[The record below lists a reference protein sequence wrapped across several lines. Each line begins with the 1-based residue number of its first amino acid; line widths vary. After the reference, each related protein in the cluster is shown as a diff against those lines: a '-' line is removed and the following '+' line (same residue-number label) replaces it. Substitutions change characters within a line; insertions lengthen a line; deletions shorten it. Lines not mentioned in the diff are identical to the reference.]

1 MEQAQVSVSQCR
13 ISCFAN
19 TNKILRIVLLFLV
32 FLSLSLNILYIL
44 QSYYKT
50 RQPVSNAN
58 KEQLV
63 ITDEVLISQSPT
75 QQKPNNLL
83 IKQDYLS
90 KEYRLLTGSNDFAES
105 KLFGFKFNQFHQD
118 WQCNPEDMVFTD
130 EGVTVTCRQKPCS
143 ISTQNQIVESLPV
156 DQKMSDECFAELE
169 NREFPNSIL
178 SSFDIK
184 VSPVYLESGQT
195 LADAVGFTPNKTTLD
210 GLFYQFN
217 ENTSSDN
224 RETGWSKKYEI
235 TFYSPKTLSDK
246 LSQYGGTYFGSEE
259 IYAKYQV
266 EVGFYETEDE
276 DRMNI
281 ETQFNSLI
289 SRLIDS
295 MTFLK

>member
-1 MEQAQVSVSQCR
+1 MQTADQTQTTISRNYKFTRYFITLLLTVSLG
-13 ISCFAN
+13 AN
-19 TNKILRIVLLFLV
+19 IFFIGK
-32 FLSLSLNILYIL
+32 NINST
-44 QSYYKT
+44 Q
-50 RQPVSNAN
+50 
-58 KEQLV
+58 
-63 ITDEVLISQSPT
+63 TDFVVEEEISQPIY
-75 QQKPNNLL
+75 QQQSEPK
-83 IKQDYLS
+83 S
-90 KEYRLLTGSNDFAES
+90 FAKEYDFLLKEYQLLTKSNKYAES

-118 WQCNPEDMVFTD
+118 WECKPKDMVFTND
-130 EGVTVTCRQKPCS
+130 GVTVTCHQKPCS
-143 ISTQNQIVESLPV
+143 LSTQNQDDEALPV
-156 DQKMSDECFAELE
+156 DRKMANDCFAELE

-224 RETGWSKKYEI
+224 RETGWSKKYEV

-266 EVGFYETEDE
+266 DVGFYETEDE

-295 MTFLK
+295 ITFIEKQI

>member
-1 MEQAQVSVSQCR
+1 MSLGTNVFFIGFINSAQTDVAVDEKFSPPINQEQSEPKS
-13 ISCFAN
+13 FA
-19 TNKILRIVLLFLV
+19 
-32 FLSLSLNILYIL
+32 
-44 QSYYKT
+44 
-50 RQPVSNAN
+50 
-58 KEQLV
+58 KEY
-63 ITDEVLISQSPT
+63 
-75 QQKPNNLL
+75 
-83 IKQDYLS
+83 DYLS

-156 DQKMSDECFAELE
+156 DRKMSDECFAELE

-224 RETGWSKKYEI
+224 RDTGWSKKYEV

-259 IYAKYQV
+259 IYAKYHV

-295 MTFLK
+295 ITFLKQDS

>member
-1 MEQAQVSVSQCR
+1 MQTADQTQA
-13 ISCFAN
+13 
-19 TNKILRIVLLFLV
+19 TILRNHKFTRYFITFLLTVSLGANV
-32 FLSLSLNILYIL
+32 FFIGKNINSA
-44 QSYYKT
+44 Q
-50 RQPVSNAN
+50 
-58 KEQLV
+58 
-63 ITDEVLISQSPT
+63 TDIAVDEKISQPIYQEQSEP
-75 QQKPNNLL
+75 KSFA
-83 IKQDYLS
+83 KEYDYLS
-90 KEYRLLTGSNDFAES
+90 KEYHLLTDANDFAES

-118 WQCNPEDMVFTD
+118 WQCNPEDMVFTND
-130 EGVTVTCRQKPCS
+130 GVTVTCHQKPCS
-143 ISTQNQIVESLPV
+143 LSTQNQVDEALPA
-156 DQKMSDECFAELE
+156 DRKMANECFAELE

-195 LADAVGFTPNKTTLD
+195 LAEAVGFTPNKTTLD

-217 ENTSSDN
+217 EKPSSDN
-224 RETGWSKKYEI
+224 RESGWSKKYEV

-295 MTFLK
+295 ITFLKQDS